1 MLIFYKKRQ
10 FFERMIIVDEYDNS
24 VFYQPVQKGVALTVG
39 YLIGTRM
46 DFLVENNP
54 GYKDLFERLSQDKEA
69 VILRSLCNIRTN
81 LMLNYTN
88 TERNIVFN
96 LQNLDRQEI
105 YKEDVRTLAKNDIN
119 IIKVNYKVNR
129 YLVDIN
135 SLISQHILNVKD
147 LFPEWVKWDYIK
159 SLFLMPKGQSEEA
172 IKAESKKFIQ
182 SRLLYPF
189 TRYINWHPVEEGNIL
204 LNDEKF
210 LKILYRQFKDE
221 FSDISKVKDA
231 SESVKT
237 NIYDFIKNNKS
248 TVIVVDCENSDAY
261 KLASVL
267 KQLDQNEIERIH
279 KIMLYD
285 DIHTTRAWTFLNK
298 ITNIPVE
305 HILVDRIKENKSL
318 VDMKMCAGVSAS
330 YYRDN
335 ISSFILCS
343 SDSDFWGLISSLPE
357 AKFLVMIE
365 YSKCGPDIKNALIEN
380 GTYYCSIDDFCTG
393 NIKNFKMAILH
404 NELESRVKDIV
415 EIDTKALLD
424 DIFTTLRMEIS
435 DAEKQNFYKKYIQSM
450 ALHIDRDGIM
460 KIKIQD

>member
-1 MLIFYKKRQ
+1 MD
-10 FFERMIIVDEYDNS
+10 VEYDNS
-24 VFYQPVQKGVALTVG
+24 IFYQSVQKGVSLTVAF
-39 YLIGTRM
+39 LIGTKM
-46 DFLVENNP
+46 DVLVDNNP
-54 GYKDLFERLSQDKEA
+54 NEKELFEKLSKEKDA
-69 VILRSLCNIRTN
+69 VIIRTLCNIRSN

-105 YKEDVRTLAKNDIN
+105 YKDDIKTLTQNDIN

-129 YLVDIN
+129 YLADIN
-135 SLISQHILNVKD
+135 ALIAQRIATIKD
-147 LFPEWVKWDYIK
+147 LFPEWVKWDYLK
-159 SLFLMPKGQSEEA
+159 SLFVMP
-172 IKAESKKFIQ
+172 KAESKKFIQ
-182 SRLLYPF
+182 SRLSYPF
-189 TRYINWHPVEEGNIL
+189 TRYIYWHPVEEGNIL

-221 FSDISKVKDA
+221 FQDISKVKDA

-237 NIYDFIKNNKS
+237 NIYDFINNNES

-267 KQLDQNEIERIH
+267 KQLDRNEIERIH

-285 DIHTTRAWTFLNK
+285 DVHTTKAWTFLNK

-335 ISSFILCS
+335 ITSFILCS
-343 SDSDFWGLISSLPE
+343 SDSDFWGLISSMPG
-357 AKFLVMIE
+357 ANFLVMIE

-404 NELESRVKDIV
+404 NELESRVKDLI
-415 EIDTKALLD
+415 EIDTNQLLD

-435 DAEKQNFYKKYIQSM
+435 DAERQNFYKKYIQSM
-450 ALHIDRDGIM
+450 SLHIDKEGVM
-460 KIKIQD
+460 KIRVLE

>member
-1 MLIFYKKRQ
+1 MD
-10 FFERMIIVDEYDNS
+10 VEYDNS
-24 VFYQPVQKGVALTVG
+24 MFYQSVQKGVSLTVAF
-39 YLIGTRM
+39 LIGTKM
-46 DFLVENNP
+46 DILVDNNP
-54 GYKDLFERLSQDKEA
+54 NERELLDKLAKDKDA
-69 VILRSLCNIRTN
+69 VIFRCLCNIRSN
-81 LMLNYTN
+81 LMLNYIS
-88 TERNIVFN
+88 TERSIVFEM
-96 LQNLDRQEI
+96 QNLDRQEI
-105 YKEDVRTLAKNDIN
+105 YKEDIKTLSKNDIN

-129 YLVDIN
+129 YLSDIN
-135 SLISQHILNVKD
+135 MLISQRISTVKD

-159 SLFLMPKGQSEEA
+159 SLFVMPKGQNEEM
-172 IKAESKKFIQ
+172 IKSESKKFSQ
-182 SRLLYPF
+182 SRLSYPF
-189 TRYINWHPVEEGNIL
+189 TRYIYWHPVEEGNIL

-210 LKILYRQFKDE
+210 LRILYRQFKDE
-221 FSDISKVKDA
+221 FQDYSKVKDA
-231 SESVKT
+231 SESVKM
-237 NIYDFIKNNKS
+237 NIYDFINNNES

-267 KQLDQNEIERIH
+267 KQLDSTEIERIH

-285 DIHTTRAWTFLNK
+285 DVHTTKAWAFLNK

-335 ISSFILCS
+335 ITSFILCS
-343 SDSDFWGLISSLPE
+343 SDSDFWGLISSMPE

-380 GTYYCSIDDFCTG
+380 GTYYCAIDDFCTG

-404 NELESRVKDIV
+404 NELESRVKNMI

-424 DIFTTLRMEIS
+424 DIFVSLRMDIS
-435 DAEKQNFYKKYIQSM
+435 DAERQNFYKKYIQSM
-450 ALHIDRDGIM
+450 SLQIDKEGIM
-460 KIKIQD
+460 RIRVLE

>member
-1 MLIFYKKRQ
+1 M
-10 FFERMIIVDEYDNS
+10 DAEYDNS
-24 VFYQPVQKGVALTVG
+24 IFYQSVQKGVSLTVAF
-39 YLIGTRM
+39 LIGTKM
-46 DFLVENNP
+46 DVLVDNNP
-54 GYKDLFERLSQDKEA
+54 NERELFERLSKEKDA
-69 VILRSLCNIRTN
+69 VIIRTLCNIRSN

-96 LQNLDRQEI
+96 LQNLDRQDI
-105 YKEDVRTLAKNDIN
+105 YKDDIKTLAKNDIN

-129 YLVDIN
+129 YLADIN
-135 SLISQHILNVKD
+135 ALIAQRINTVKD
-147 LFPEWVKWDYIK
+147 LFPEWVKWDYLK
-159 SLFLMPKGQSEEA
+159 SLFVMPKGQSEDM
-172 IKAESKKFIQ
+172 IKSESKKFIQ
-182 SRLLYPF
+182 SRLTYPF
-189 TRYINWHPVEEGNIL
+189 TRYIYWHPVEEGNIL

-221 FSDISKVKDA
+221 FQDISKVKDA

-237 NIYDFIKNNKS
+237 NIYDFINNNES

-285 DIHTTRAWTFLNK
+285 DVHTTKAWAFLNK

-335 ISSFILCS
+335 ITSFILCS
-343 SDSDFWGLISSLPE
+343 SDSDFWGLISSMPE
-357 AKFLVMIE
+357 ANFLVMIE

-404 NELESRVKDIV
+404 NELESRVKNLV
-415 EIDTKALLD
+415 EINTNELLD
-424 DIFTTLRMEIS
+424 DIFTSLRMEIS
-435 DAEKQNFYKKYIQSM
+435 DAERQNFYKKYIQSM
-450 ALHIDRDGIM
+450 SLHIDKEGVM
-460 KIKIQD
+460 KIRILE

>member
-1 MLIFYKKRQ
+1 MMF
-10 FFERMIIVDEYDNS
+10 VDVEYDNS
-24 VFYQPVQKGVALTVG
+24 MFYQSVQKGVSLTVAF
-39 YLIGTRM
+39 LIGTKM
-46 DFLVENNP
+46 DILVDNNP
-54 GYKDLFERLSQDKEA
+54 NERELLDKLAKDKDA
-69 VILRSLCNIRTN
+69 VIFRCLCNIRSN
-81 LMLNYTN
+81 LMLNYIS
-88 TERNIVFN
+88 TERSIVFEM
-96 LQNLDRQEI
+96 QNLDRQEI
-105 YKEDVRTLAKNDIN
+105 YKEDIKTLSKNDIN

-129 YLVDIN
+129 YLSDIN
-135 SLISQHILNVKD
+135 MLISQRISTVKD

-159 SLFLMPKGQSEEA
+159 SLFVMPKGQNEEM
-172 IKAESKKFIQ
+172 IKSESKKFSQ
-182 SRLLYPF
+182 SRLSYPF
-189 TRYINWHPVEEGNIL
+189 TRYIYWHPVEEGNIL

-210 LKILYRQFKDE
+210 LRILYRQFKDE
-221 FSDISKVKDA
+221 FQDYSKVKDA
-231 SESVKT
+231 SESVKM
-237 NIYDFIKNNKS
+237 NIYDFINNNES

-267 KQLDQNEIERIH
+267 KQLDSTEIERIH

-285 DIHTTRAWTFLNK
+285 DVHTTKAWAFLNK

-335 ISSFILCS
+335 ITSFILCS
-343 SDSDFWGLISSLPE
+343 SDSDFWGLISSMPE

-380 GTYYCSIDDFCTG
+380 GTYYCAIDDFCTG

-404 NELESRVKDIV
+404 NELESRVKNMI

-424 DIFTTLRMEIS
+424 DIFVSLRMDIS
-435 DAEKQNFYKKYIQSM
+435 DAERQNFYKKYIQSM
-450 ALHIDRDGIM
+450 SLQIDKEGIM
-460 KIKIQD
+460 RIRVLE

>member
-1 MLIFYKKRQ
+1 METEF
-10 FFERMIIVDEYDNS
+10 DNS
-24 VFYQPVQKGVALTVG
+24 IYYRSVQKNVSLTVA
-39 YLIGTRM
+39 YLIGTRL
-46 DFLVENNP
+46 DFLLDNNP
-54 GYKDLFERLSQDKEA
+54 NERDFIVSLQNDVNA
-69 VILRSLCNIRTN
+69 NILRALCNIRSN
-81 LMLNYTN
+81 LMLNFAN
-88 TERNIVFN
+88 TERNIVYN
-96 LQNLDRQEI
+96 MLNLDRQDL
-105 YKEDVRTLAKNDIN
+105 YKDDVATLRKYGLE
-119 IIKVNYKVNR
+119 IIKVNYKVNK
-129 YLVDIN
+129 YLADIN
-135 SLISQHILNVKD
+135 MLISQRISTVKD
-147 LFPEWVKWDYIK
+147 MFPEWVKWDYIK
-159 SLFLMPKGQSEEA
+159 SLFIMPKGQNEES
-172 IKAESKKFIQ
+172 IKSESKKFTS
-182 SRLLYPF
+182 SRLNYPF
-189 TRYINWHPVEEGNIL
+189 TRYIHWVPVEEGNIL

-221 FSDISKVKDA
+221 FVDISKVKDA

-237 NIYDFIKNNKS
+237 NIYDFIRNNDS

-267 KQLDQNEIERIH
+267 KQLDQDEIEHIN

-285 DIHTTRAWTFLNK
+285 DVHTTKAWSFLNK

-330 YYRDN
+330 YYRDS

-393 NIKNFKMAILH
+393 NIRNFKAAILH
-404 NELESRVKDIV
+404 SELESRVKDLV
-415 EIDTKALLD
+415 NIDTNALLD
-424 DIFTTLRMEIS
+424 DIFTSLRMDIS
-435 DAEKQNFYKKYIQSM
+435 DAEKQNFYRKYIQSLS
-450 ALHIDRDGIM
+450 LHIDKDGIM
-460 KIKIQD
+460 RIRIVE

>member
-1 MLIFYKKRQ
+1 MF
-10 FFERMIIVDEYDNS
+10 VDVEYDNS
-24 VFYQPVQKGVALTVG
+24 MFYQSVQKGVSLTVAF
-39 YLIGTRM
+39 LIGTKM
-46 DFLVENNP
+46 DILVDNNP
-54 GYKDLFERLSQDKEA
+54 NERELLDKLAKDKDA
-69 VILRSLCNIRTN
+69 VIFRCLCNIRSN
-81 LMLNYTN
+81 LMLNYIS
-88 TERNIVFN
+88 TERSIVFEM
-96 LQNLDRQEI
+96 QNLDRQEI
-105 YKEDVRTLAKNDIN
+105 YKEDIKTLSKNDIN

-129 YLVDIN
+129 YLSDIN
-135 SLISQHILNVKD
+135 MLISQRISTVKD

-159 SLFLMPKGQSEEA
+159 SLFVMPKGQNEEM
-172 IKAESKKFIQ
+172 IKSESKKFSQ
-182 SRLLYPF
+182 SRLSYPF
-189 TRYINWHPVEEGNIL
+189 TRYIYWHPVEEGNIL

-210 LKILYRQFKDE
+210 LRILYRQFKDE
-221 FSDISKVKDA
+221 FQDYSKVKDA
-231 SESVKT
+231 SESVKM
-237 NIYDFIKNNKS
+237 NIYDFINNNES

-267 KQLDQNEIERIH
+267 KQLDSTEIERIH

-285 DIHTTRAWTFLNK
+285 DVHTTKAWAFLNK

-335 ISSFILCS
+335 ITSFILCS
-343 SDSDFWGLISSLPE
+343 SDSDFWGLISSMPE

-380 GTYYCSIDDFCTG
+380 GTYYCAIDDFCTG

-404 NELESRVKDIV
+404 NELESRVKNMI

-424 DIFTTLRMEIS
+424 DIFVSLRMDIS
-435 DAEKQNFYKKYIQSM
+435 DAERQNFYKKYIQSM
-450 ALHIDRDGIM
+450 SLQIDKEGIM
-460 KIKIQD
+460 RIRVLE

>member
-1 MLIFYKKRQ
+1 MDI
-10 FFERMIIVDEYDNS
+10 EYDNS
-24 VFYQPVQKGVALTVG
+24 IFYQSVQKGVSLTVA
-39 YLIGTRM
+39 YLIGTKM
-46 DFLVENNP
+46 DVLIENNP
-54 GYKDLFERLSQDKEA
+54 NERELFEKLSEDQNA
-69 VILRSLCNIRTN
+69 VILRSLCNLRSN

-105 YKEDVRTLAKNDIN
+105 YKEDIKILSKNDIN

-129 YLVDIN
+129 YLADIN
-135 SLISQHILNVKD
+135 MLIAQRISTVKE

-159 SLFLMPKGQSEEA
+159 SLFIMPKGQSEDS
-172 IKAESKKFIQ
+172 IKLESKKFIQ
-182 SRLLYPF
+182 SRLSYPF
-189 TRYINWHPVEEGNIL
+189 TRYIYWHPVEEGNIL

-210 LKILYRQFKDE
+210 LKILYRQFRDE
-221 FSDISKVKDA
+221 FVDISKVKDA

-237 NIYDFIKNNKS
+237 NIYDFIRNNDS

-285 DIHTTRAWTFLNK
+285 DVHTTRAWSFINK

-318 VDMKMCAGVSAS
+318 VDMKMCAGISAS

-343 SDSDFWGLISSLPE
+343 SDSDFWGLISSLPD
-357 AKFLVMIE
+357 ANFLVMIE

-404 NELESRVKDIV
+404 NELESRVKDLI
-415 EIDTKALLD
+415 EIDTNELLD
-424 DIFTTLRMEIS
+424 NIFTTLRMDIS
-435 DAEKQNFYKKYIQSM
+435 EAEKQNFYKKYIQSM
-450 ALHIDRDGIM
+450 SLHINKDGIM
-460 KIKIQD
+460 KIRVLE

>member
-1 MLIFYKKRQ
+1 MD
-10 FFERMIIVDEYDNS
+10 VEYDNS
-24 VFYQPVQKGVALTVG
+24 IFYQSVQKGVSLTVAF
-39 YLIGTRM
+39 LIGTKM
-46 DFLVENNP
+46 DVLVDNNP
-54 GYKDLFERLSQDKEA
+54 NEKELFEKLSKEKDA
-69 VILRSLCNIRTN
+69 VIIRTLCNIRSN

-105 YKEDVRTLAKNDIN
+105 YKDDIKTLTQNDIN

-129 YLVDIN
+129 YLADIN
-135 SLISQHILNVKD
+135 GLIAQRIATIKD
-147 LFPEWVKWDYIK
+147 LFPEWVKWDYLK
-159 SLFLMPKGQSEEA
+159 SLFVMPKGQSEEM

-182 SRLLYPF
+182 SRLSYPF
-189 TRYINWHPVEEGNIL
+189 TRYIYWHPVEEGNIL

-221 FSDISKVKDA
+221 FQDISKVKDA

-237 NIYDFIKNNKS
+237 NIYDFINNNES

-267 KQLDQNEIERIH
+267 KQLDRNEIERIH

-285 DIHTTRAWTFLNK
+285 DVHTTKAWTFLNK

-335 ISSFILCS
+335 ITSFILCS
-343 SDSDFWGLISSLPE
+343 SDSDFWGLISSMPG
-357 AKFLVMIE
+357 ANFLVMIE

-404 NELESRVKDIV
+404 NELESRVKDLI
-415 EIDTKALLD
+415 EIDTNQLLD

-435 DAEKQNFYKKYIQSM
+435 DAERQNFYKKYIQSM
-450 ALHIDRDGIM
+450 SLHIDKEGVM
-460 KIKIQD
+460 KIRVLE

>member
-1 MLIFYKKRQ
+1 MD
-10 FFERMIIVDEYDNS
+10 VEYDNS
-24 VFYQPVQKGVALTVG
+24 IFYQSVQKGVSLTVAF
-39 YLIGTRM
+39 LIGTKM
-46 DFLVENNP
+46 DVLVDNNP
-54 GYKDLFERLSQDKEA
+54 NEKELFERLSKEKDA
-69 VILRSLCNIRTN
+69 VIIRTLCNIRSN

-105 YKEDVRTLAKNDIN
+105 YKDDIKTLSKYDIN

-129 YLVDIN
+129 YLADIN
-135 SLISQHILNVKD
+135 MLIAQRITMVKD
-147 LFPEWVKWDYIK
+147 LFPEWVKWDYLK
-159 SLFLMPKGQSEEA
+159 SLFVMPKGQSEEM

-182 SRLLYPF
+182 SRLSYPF
-189 TRYINWHPVEEGNIL
+189 TRYIYWHPVEEGNIL

-221 FSDISKVKDA
+221 FQDISKVKDA

-237 NIYDFIKNNKS
+237 NIYDFINNNES

-267 KQLDQNEIERIH
+267 KQLDQNEIERIN

-285 DIHTTRAWTFLNK
+285 DVHTTKAWAFLNK

-335 ISSFILCS
+335 ITSFILCS
-343 SDSDFWGLISSLPE
+343 SDSDFWGLISSMPE

-404 NELESRVKDIV
+404 NELESRVKDLI
-415 EIDTKALLD
+415 EINTNELLD

-435 DAEKQNFYKKYIQSM
+435 DAERQNFYKKYIQSM
-450 ALHIDRDGIM
+450 SLHIDKDGVM
-460 KIKIQD
+460 KIRIVE